1 MKKILSLVLGI
12 ILILSVVSFADDSS
26 SGKSGDDRTLDDRER
41 LDKRNN
47 EFSEFREELNARKEA
62 KRDVKEAKNELER
75 VKVAYKNVK
84 ENYQSKKMELLQSR
98 NKYRDCLN
106 SEEEQCRLMVK
117 KTNMITKEHLINS
130 LDLIIKNLE
139 QMKSN
144 MQLSADLTHEE
155 ISEITN
161 VIDEQIKKM
170 QDARL
175 KLETIDENTSRDE
188 IREAASNIRQLW
200 QEVKVHHNKIKLR
213 HLGARLRTLIVKAEI
228 VGERAREKASAMNL
242 EKLNSLIEN
251 YEDELE
257 KAKSRSKPDI
267 CISGEKKAGIKE
279 LKELIYKKLRIISI
293 YLKEFSKKADM
304 SEPLIMWEGS
314 TLRDLCS
321 KLHKDFVE
329 KFKFAK
335 IWGKNVSYPG
345 QQIVKLD
352 FKLSDGDIVELR
364 MK

>member
-257 KAKSRSKPDI
+257 KAKEQYSLGKEAW
-267 CISGEKKAGIKE
+267 EKMLVPTQADE
-279 LKELIYKKLRIISI
+279 STRESQR
-293 YLKEFSKKADM
+293 YLKEANNHLKNAREKLRGIIQEFRNNKVKFSLDT
-304 SEPLIMWEGS
+304 EG
-314 TLRDLCS
+314 
-321 KLHKDFVE
+321 VE
-329 KFKFAK
+329 
-335 IWGKNVSYPG
+335 
-345 QQIVKLD
+345 QQ
-352 FKLSDGDIVELR
+352 
-364 MK
+364 